1 MTVACLRIPAA
12 GLIMASAL
20 MPVVGMVASL
30 GLMPVSARKA
40 FWSALMVDSTLIV
53 AFLGDVSETY
63 ERVAAMRDDRR
74 RGR

>member
-1 MTVACLRIPAA
+1 MPAA

-30 GLMPVSARKA
+30 GLIPVSARKA

-53 AFLGDVSETY
+53 AFRGELSETY
-63 ERVAAMRDDRR
+63 DRVAAMRDERR